1 MVCGEDCS
9 NRPRTKDPKGRY
21 YCKPCFELA
30 RRRYQ
35 KKAAARA
42 RSRAPAPPDAHG
54 QPYVLTE
61 PAPESKQAPVPSR
74 PSAACPSCGR
84 PRPPNTPICV
94 NCGVNVAT
102 GRSIVTSRGLDEGL
116 VYSNAEQVLRWISWI
131 VPTGILPVAS
141 EAMGSRRP
149 YAIWAI
155 AVLTVFVSV
164 WFWFSTDAQM
174 GSRKKL
180 MLWLGNESPSAEL
193 IVFNY
198 KGTDWGDVDA
208 LQTKLDGIG
217 AETPGDMSELDL
229 DELIL
234 EAHNALPPGQQV
246 VGRFRWYQLGTHALL
261 HGDIFHLAGNL
272 LFLLIFGS
280 RVAALIGNIAT
291 VVLYPILA
299 VLAALAQ
306 MVSAASGEPEPMLG
320 ASGAIMGL
328 AGMYFV
334 LFPVNRMH
342 MAAWFRWWFF
352 FRLGMWAMRG
362 FWAVLIY
369 IAFDILYVAIGA
381 ETGVAHWAH
390 LGGFIAGGVL
400 ALILLLCRLL
410 NAGRGDLISA
420 VLGRHAWKLIGRP
433 SESDRLGLHLPR
445 A

>member
-1 MVCGEDCS
+1 MAQGRPQKICMVCGEDCS

-84 PRPPNTPICV
+84 PLPPNTKICV

-149 YAIWAI
+149 YATWAI

-180 MLWLGNESPSAEL
+180 MLWSGNESPSA
-193 IVFNY
+193 
-198 KGTDWGDVDA
+198 
-208 LQTKLDGIG
+208 
-217 AETPGDMSELDL
+217 
-229 DELIL
+229 ELIL

-299 VLAALAQ
+299 VLAALAH
-306 MVSAASGEPEPMLG
+306 MVSAASGEPEPMIG

-352 FRLGMWAMRG
+352 FRLGTWAMRG

-410 NAGRGDLISA
+410 NAGRGDLISV

>member
-1 MVCGEDCS
+1 MAQGRPQKICMVCGEDCS

-84 PRPPNTPICV
+84 PLPPNTKICV

-149 YAIWAI
+149 YATWAI

-180 MLWLGNESPSAEL
+180 MLWSGNESPSA
-193 IVFNY
+193 
-198 KGTDWGDVDA
+198 
-208 LQTKLDGIG
+208 
-217 AETPGDMSELDL
+217 
-229 DELIL
+229 ELIL

-299 VLAALAQ
+299 VLAALAH
-306 MVSAASGEPEPMLG
+306 MVSAASGEPEPMIG

>member
-1 MVCGEDCS
+1 MAQGRPQKICMVCGEDCS

-84 PRPPNTPICV
+84 PLPPNTKICV

-149 YAIWAI
+149 YATWAI

-180 MLWLGNESPSAEL
+180 MLWSGNESPSA
-193 IVFNY
+193 
-198 KGTDWGDVDA
+198 
-208 LQTKLDGIG
+208 
-217 AETPGDMSELDL
+217 
-229 DELIL
+229 ELIL

-299 VLAALAQ
+299 VLAALAH
-306 MVSAASGEPEPMLG
+306 MVSAASGEPEPMIG

-352 FRLGMWAMRG
+352 FRLGTWAMRG

>member
-1 MVCGEDCS
+1 MAQGRPQKICMVCGEDCS

-84 PRPPNTPICV
+84 PLPPNTKICV

-149 YAIWAI
+149 YATWAI

-180 MLWLGNESPSAEL
+180 MLWSGNESPSA
-193 IVFNY
+193 
-198 KGTDWGDVDA
+198 
-208 LQTKLDGIG
+208 
-217 AETPGDMSELDL
+217 
-229 DELIL
+229 ELIL

-299 VLAALAQ
+299 VLAALAH
-306 MVSAASGEPEPMLG
+306 MVSAASGEPEPMIG

-410 NAGRGDLISA
+410 NAGRGDLISV

>member
-84 PRPPNTPICV
+84 PLPPNTKICV

-149 YAIWAI
+149 YATWAI

-180 MLWLGNESPSAEL
+180 MLWSGNESPSA
-193 IVFNY
+193 
-198 KGTDWGDVDA
+198 
-208 LQTKLDGIG
+208 
-217 AETPGDMSELDL
+217 
-229 DELIL
+229 ELIL

-299 VLAALAQ
+299 VLAALAH
-306 MVSAASGEPEPMLG
+306 MVSAASGEPEPMIG

>member
-1 MVCGEDCS
+1 M
-9 NRPRTKDPKGRY
+9 
-21 YCKPCFELA
+21 
-30 RRRYQ
+30 
-35 KKAAARA
+35 
-42 RSRAPAPPDAHG
+42 
-54 QPYVLTE
+54 
-61 PAPESKQAPVPSR
+61 
-74 PSAACPSCGR
+74 
-84 PRPPNTPICV
+84 
-94 NCGVNVAT
+94 
-102 GRSIVTSRGLDEGL
+102 TSRGLDEGL
-116 VYSNAEQVLRWISWI
+116 VYSNAEQVLRGISWI

-149 YAIWAI
+149 YATWAI

-180 MLWLGNESPSAEL
+180 MLWAGNESPSA
-193 IVFNY
+193 
-198 KGTDWGDVDA
+198 
-208 LQTKLDGIG
+208 
-217 AETPGDMSELDL
+217 
-229 DELIL
+229 ELIL

-280 RVAALIGNIAT
+280 RVTALIGNIAT

-299 VLAALAQ
+299 VLAALAH
-306 MVSAASGEPEPMLG
+306 MVSAASGEPEPMIG

-410 NAGRGDLISA
+410 NAGRGDLISV

>member
-84 PRPPNTPICV
+84 PLPPNTKICV

-116 VYSNAEQVLRWISWI
+116 VYSNAEQVLRGISWI

-149 YAIWAI
+149 YATWAI

-180 MLWLGNESPSAEL
+180 MLWAGNESPSA
-193 IVFNY
+193 
-198 KGTDWGDVDA
+198 
-208 LQTKLDGIG
+208 
-217 AETPGDMSELDL
+217 
-229 DELIL
+229 ELIL

-280 RVAALIGNIAT
+280 RVTALIGNIAT

-299 VLAALAQ
+299 VLAALAH
-306 MVSAASGEPEPMLG
+306 MVSAASGEPEPMIG

-410 NAGRGDLISA
+410 NAGRGDLISV

>member
-84 PRPPNTPICV
+84 PLPPNTKICV

-149 YAIWAI
+149 YATWAI

-180 MLWLGNESPSAEL
+180 MLWSGNESPSA
-193 IVFNY
+193 
-198 KGTDWGDVDA
+198 
-208 LQTKLDGIG
+208 
-217 AETPGDMSELDL
+217 
-229 DELIL
+229 ELIL

-306 MVSAASGEPEPMLG
+306 MVSTASDEPEPMLG

-352 FRLGMWAMRG
+352 FRLGTWAMRG